1 MLLSRLNMTRL
12 LSLLLLLA
20 ALPIACKTAS
30 RHDPNSALARTGED
44 KAACAKRILFIG
56 NSFTSGYKSLVQQYR
71 IDSVTDLN
79 GATNKGGVP
88 ALFKCFAEQ
97 AGVAFQVNHETVGG
111 KGLDFHLTN
120 RTEVI
125 ARPWDYVVMHG
136 FSTMDQAKP
145 GDPSSLVQSTKQ
157 VAELLHEKNPKVEI
171 WLLATWSRADLVYK
185 DRGPWFGKPISTMA
199 KDIRAGYDLA
209 KAATPLVHGIIPSG
223 EAWNR
228 AIEEKVADPNPY
240 DGIAPGQI
248 DLWAEDHYHG
258 SSFGYYLSA
267 LMIFGDITGLDPR
280 SLGGRET
287 AAAELGFTPEQTKAL
302 QRVAYEELT
311 ANGVQLK
318 TFKPVSP

>member
-1 MLLSRLNMTRL
+1 MFSIEYRLTRL

-20 ALPIACKTAS
+20 ALPTGCKTAAP
-30 RHDPNSALARTGED
+30 HDPNSALARAGEE
-44 KAACAKRILFIG
+44 KAARAKRILFIG
-56 NSFTSGYKSLVQQYR
+56 NSFTSGYKSPVQQFR

-88 ALFKCFAEQ
+88 ALFKCFTEQ
-97 AGVAFQVNHETVGG
+97 AGIAFQVNHETVGG
-111 KGLDFHLTN
+111 KGLDFHLAS

-145 GDPSSLVQSTKQ
+145 GDQSLFVQSTKQ
-157 VAELLHEKNPKVEI
+157 VAELLHDKNPKVEI
-171 WLLATWSRADLVYK
+171 WLVATWSRADLVYK
-185 DRGPWFGKPISTMA
+185 DPGPWFGKPISTMA

-209 KAATPLVHGIIPSG
+209 KAATPLVHGVIPSG

-240 DGIAPGQI
+240 DGISPGQI
-248 DLWAEDHYHG
+248 DLWADDHYHG

-280 SLGGRET
+280 SLGSREP
-287 AAAELGFTPEQTKAL
+287 AAVALEFSAEQAKAL
-302 QRVAYEELT
+302 QQVAHEELS
-311 ANGVQLK
+311 ANGVHLRA
-318 TFKPVSP
+318 FKPVKQ